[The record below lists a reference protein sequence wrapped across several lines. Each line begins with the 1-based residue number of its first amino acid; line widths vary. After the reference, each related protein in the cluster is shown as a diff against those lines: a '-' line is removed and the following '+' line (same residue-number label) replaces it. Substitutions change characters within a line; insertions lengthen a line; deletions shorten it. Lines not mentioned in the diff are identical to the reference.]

1 MLLAPVANPL
11 YNEATLTLRIK
22 PMKSIEIDDDLY
34 QYIAGQTIK
43 IGESA
48 SDILR
53 RLLPG
58 APLKASLAEAQH
70 AAKPKADK
78 AITAIEAHPVKASD
92 APQANITE
100 PKTATAGKI
109 GNIFDLVTPQDLQ
122 AEHNIVGRFLYL
134 LSVLARVHKK
144 QFHKVLEIKG
154 RNRLYFGNSA
164 AELSE
169 SGSSTNPKQIPNT
182 DFWVI
187 TNSNTTRKKMMLTE
201 TATKLGYSAADAE
214 RIRDLL

>member
-1 MLLAPVANPL
+1 
-11 YNEATLTLRIK
+11 
-22 PMKSIEIDDDLY
+22 MKTIEIDDDLY
-34 QYIAGQTIK
+34 QYIAGQTLK

-58 APLKASLAEAQH
+58 APVKAAASAAEAKNI
-70 AAKPKADK
+70 APE
-78 AITAIEAHPVKASD
+78 IT
-92 APQANITE
+92 T
-100 PKTATAGKI
+100 KTNRDNQENLAGKDAAVQVDTKVVKESKA
-109 GNIFDLVTPQDLQ
+109 GNIFDLVTPADLQ
-122 AEHNIVGRFLYL
+122 TEHNIVGRFLYL

-144 QFHKVLEIKG
+144 QFHKVLDIKG

-164 AELSE
+164 AELNE
-169 SGSSTNPKQIPNT
+169 TGTSTNPKQIPNT
-182 DFWVI
+182 EFWVI

-201 TATKLGYSAADAE
+201 TAIKLGYSAEDAE

>member
-1 MLLAPVANPL
+1 
-11 YNEATLTLRIK
+11 
-22 PMKSIEIDDDLY
+22 MKTIEIDDDLY
-34 QYIAGQTIK
+34 QYIAGQTMK

-58 APLKASLAEAQH
+58 APKKQTANSTEINQAASEPATATKSKPEPQETLSNHATREQAEA
-70 AAKPKADK
+70 
-78 AITAIEAHPVKASD
+78 
-92 APQANITE
+92 
-100 PKTATAGKI
+100 KTAKEAKALKESKV
-109 GNIFDLVTPQDLQ
+109 GNVFDLVTPADLQ
-122 AEHNIVGRFLYL
+122 AEHNIVGRFSYL

-164 AELSE
+164 AELNE
-169 SGSSTNPKQIPNT
+169 NGTSTNPKQIPNT
-182 DFWVI
+182 EFWVI

-201 TATKLGYSAADAE
+201 TAIKLGYSAEDAE

>member
-1 MLLAPVANPL
+1 
-11 YNEATLTLRIK
+11 
-22 PMKSIEIDDDLY
+22 MKTIEIDDDLY
-34 QYIAGQTIK
+34 QFIAGQTQR

-58 APLKASLAEAQH
+58 AP
-70 AAKPKADK
+70 
-78 AITAIEAHPVKASD
+78 VKATIA
-92 APQANITE
+92 APAAPVAAVSTAPVAAAVVE
-100 PKTATAGKI
+100 PAGKTKA

-122 AEHNIVGRFLYL
+122 TEQNIVGRFLYL

-144 QFHKVLEIKG
+144 DFARVLEIKG
-154 RNRLYFGNSA
+154 RNRLYFGTSA
-164 AELSE
+164 EALNEA
-169 SGSSTNPKQIPNT
+169 GSSTNPKQIPNT
-182 DFWVI
+182 NFWVI

-201 TATKLGYSAADAE
+201 TAIKLGYSAEDAE

>member
-1 MLLAPVANPL
+1 
-11 YNEATLTLRIK
+11 
-22 PMKSIEIDDDLY
+22 MKTIEIDDDLY
-34 QYIAGQTIK
+34 QFIAGQTQR

-58 APLKASLAEAQH
+58 APLKAGVTASVAAVSAEPAAAAQ
-70 AAKPKADK
+70 
-78 AITAIEAHPVKASD
+78 
-92 APQANITE
+92 TE
-100 PKTATAGKI
+100 PVTSAKA

-122 AEHNIVGRFLYL
+122 TEQNIVGRFLYL

-144 QFHKVLEIKG
+144 DFAKVLEIKG
-154 RNRLYFGNSA
+154 RNRLYFGTSA
-164 AELSE
+164 EALNEA
-169 SGSSTNPKQIPNT
+169 GSSTNPKQIPNT
-182 DFWVI
+182 NFWVI

-201 TATKLGYSAADAE
+201 TAIKLGYSAEDAE

>member
-1 MLLAPVANPL
+1 
-11 YNEATLTLRIK
+11 
-22 PMKSIEIDDDLY
+22 MKTIEIDDDLY
-34 QYIAGQTIK
+34 QFIAGQTQR

-58 APLKASLAEAQH
+58 APLKTGVAASAAAVSAEPAAVAQ
-70 AAKPKADK
+70 AEPVTSAKA
-78 AITAIEAHPVKASD
+78 
-92 APQANITE
+92 
-100 PKTATAGKI
+100 

-122 AEHNIVGRFLYL
+122 TEQNIVGRFLYL

-144 QFHKVLEIKG
+144 DFAKVLEIKG
-154 RNRLYFGNSA
+154 RNRLYFGTSA
-164 AELSE
+164 EALNEA
-169 SGSSTNPKQIPNT
+169 GSSTNPKQIPNT
-182 DFWVI
+182 NFWVI

-201 TATKLGYSAADAE
+201 TAIKLGYSAEDAE

>member
-1 MLLAPVANPL
+1 
-11 YNEATLTLRIK
+11 
-22 PMKSIEIDDDLY
+22 MKTIEIDDDLY
-34 QYIAGQTIK
+34 QFIAGQTQR

-58 APLKASLAEAQH
+58 APLKTGVAASAAAVSAEPAAVAQ
-70 AAKPKADK
+70 AEPVTSAKA
-78 AITAIEAHPVKASD
+78 
-92 APQANITE
+92 
-100 PKTATAGKI
+100 

-122 AEHNIVGRFLYL
+122 TEQNIVGRFLYL

-144 QFHKVLEIKG
+144 EFAKVLEIKG
-154 RNRLYFGNSA
+154 RNRLYFGTSA
-164 AELSE
+164 EALNEA
-169 SGSSTNPKQIPNT
+169 GSSTNPKQIPNT
-182 DFWVI
+182 NFWVI

-201 TATKLGYSAADAE
+201 TAIKLGYSAEDAE